1 MSVSPLITSYSE
13 AMRSIK
19 EQLPKVKPSTE
30 LFDVDWIHLLDSGGQ
45 PQFLDVLPLLF
56 RNESLHIVVIRLTE
70 GLDDKPKVRFYDKGK
85 DVYTLPDH
93 LTHSNREIIERAC
106 QMAEAQATSGKS
118 VPKVMVV
125 GTHKDK
131 LGINSEAKLKEINKE
146 LTKVHQK
153 YNRVLIRKS
162 SGEVIFA
169 VNAMA
174 PDGKKRQKY
183 TEELQKCI
191 LEAVKETGDV
201 IDVPLKWLAFH
212 LDLDKTGGIVRK
224 SECYRRGEIH
234 GMGRSEVEN
243 ALKFFDKVSL
253 LLYHPDDVP
262 DLVFTK
268 MYPLISRLSRLIKAS
283 FITPGS
289 CITAP
294 YDRLRQKGLFNKS
307 FLPTIFEDLYES
319 GEEFSDDDF
328 LKLLECLKIAVHI
341 GDDDY
346 FLPSAL
352 SLEPPS
358 NDLSFEL
365 SCVPLAFTWDGRIL
379 PHGFF
384 LTLVVELLRQQ
395 EGGDDLHF
403 ELRKDVTQCRH
414 EIQLIVAKRR
424 IPGVVKIV
432 DRKRWVEIC
441 YSDDVRYCSQLRV
454 VVDNAI
460 IKVREVFQHAGLEAP
475 TIGFRCPI
483 FENKTIDD
491 VTCYERFDNW
501 FKSTQLSDIDDHYC
515 ILSFDQ
521 QTVSCSRDESKS
533 KTVSPDMTCWIHSE
547 GKLYNLQAGI

>member
-1 MSVSPLITSYSE
+1 MSVSPQITSYSE

-19 EQLPKVKPSTE
+19 EQLPKVKASTE

-70 GLDDKPKVRFYDKGK
+70 GLDDRPKVCFYDKGK
-85 DVYTLPDH
+85 DIYTLPDH
-93 LTHSNREIIERAC
+93 LTLSNREIIERAC

-153 YNRVLIRKS
+153 YSRVLIRKS
-162 SGEVIFA
+162 SDEVIFA

-174 PDGKKRQKY
+174 PDGEERQQY

-212 LDLDKTGGIVRK
+212 LDLDTTGGIVRT
-224 SECYRRGEIH
+224 SECYRRGEIL

-262 DLVFTK
+262 DLIFTK

-307 FLPTIFEDLYES
+307 FLPTIFEDLKKYEKENILKS
-319 GEEFSDDDF
+319 VEEIDMFLYWFDVFDDGELFSDDDF
-328 LKLLECLKIAVHI
+328 MKLLECLKIAVHI

-358 NDLSFEL
+358 NDSSFKS
-365 SCVPLAFTWDGRIL
+365 SCVPLVFTWDERIL

-384 LTLVVELLRQQ
+384 LTLVVELLQQ
-395 EGGDDLHF
+395 NQCRENLHF
-403 ELRKDVTQCRH
+403 DFPKNVYQCRDM
-414 EIQLIVAKRR
+414 IQLTVVKKQL
-424 IPGVVKIV
+424 PGVMKLV
-432 DRKRWVEIC
+432 DRKRWIEIY
-441 YSDDVRYCSQLRV
+441 YSSDSRYCVKLHAVIS
-454 VVDNAI
+454 NA
-460 IKVREVFQHAGLEAP
+460 VEMV
-475 TIGFRCPI
+475 
-483 FENKTIDD
+483 
-491 VTCYERFDNW
+491 
-501 FKSTQLSDIDDHYC
+501 
-515 ILSFDQ
+515 
-521 QTVSCSRDESKS
+521 
-533 KTVSPDMTCWIHSE
+533 
-547 GKLYNLQAGI
+547 